1 MQINV
6 INSISTTDKYI
17 INEEVLQLCG
27 GEYYATN
34 KNNS

>member
-17 INEEVLQLCG
+17 INEEVLQLWG
-27 GEYYATN
+27 GYYATN